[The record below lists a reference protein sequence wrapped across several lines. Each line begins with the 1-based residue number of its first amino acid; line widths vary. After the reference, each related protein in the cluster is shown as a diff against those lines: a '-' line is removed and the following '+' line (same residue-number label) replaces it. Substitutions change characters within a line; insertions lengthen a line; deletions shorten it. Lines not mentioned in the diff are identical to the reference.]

1 MKASTIR
8 IVLSITGIQ
17 KWMIRQIDLNNAFL
31 NGFLKKEVYMTQPE
45 GFIDPAKPHHVCKLT
60 EALYGIK

>member
-8 IVLSITGIQ
+8 IVLSIAGIQ

-31 NGFLKKEVYMTQPE
+31 NGFLKNEVYMTQPE

-60 EALYGIK
+60 KALYGIK